1 MLSSNELY
9 YFNAALDGREIYA
22 VEPMENLFNQL
33 EGANIKEDLIKKNLI
48 NEDGSINTLSFI
60 IIDRLRRY
68 KSADTRRI
76 SV

>member
-48 NEDGSINTLSFI
+48 SKGLGTN
-60 IIDRLRRY
+60 
-68 KSADTRRI
+68 
-76 SV
+76 